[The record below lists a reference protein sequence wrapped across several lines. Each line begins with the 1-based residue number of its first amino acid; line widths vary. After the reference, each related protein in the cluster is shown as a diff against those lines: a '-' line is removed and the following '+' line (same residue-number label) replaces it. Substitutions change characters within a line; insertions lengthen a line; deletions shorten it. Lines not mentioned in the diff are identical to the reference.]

1 MNKKMVLTLGGG
13 LIVTLLLVVML
24 QALISPS
31 SKQTEIVEVQKTQI
45 LVAANDI
52 PVGDALD
59 DNNMKW
65 IDWPEEAV
73 FSGAVLRQKNEKP
86 TEAASGL
93 LLRSLKQ
100 GEPVMLSA
108 IVEETKGNF
117 MAASLSAG
125 MRAMAIR
132 VSAESSAGGFIT
144 PGDKVDVIMTYQVR
158 VPSDETMRDAATN
171 LVSRNASQTVLENV
185 RVLAVDQEAKPKDG
199 AKVART
205 VTLEVDSKGT
215 EILALASSMGELSL
229 VLRRLGDETRLEQAS
244 KEPTTD
250 VLVSNVLRRLTAGQG
265 SQESRTIRVY
275 NGPQLQEQVIRA
287 RILPM
292 LQ

>member
-1 MNKKMVLTLGGG
+1 MNKKMVLMLGGG
-13 LIVTLLLVVML
+13 LIVTLILVVML
-24 QALISPS
+24 QALISP
-31 SKQTEIVEVQKTQI
+31 KQQTEIAEIEKTQI
-45 LVAANDI
+45 LVAAQDI
-52 PVGDALD
+52 AMGEALSN
-59 DNNMKW
+59 NNMHW

-73 FSGAVLRQKNEKP
+73 FSGALLRKGNELP
-86 TEAASGL
+86 AEAAKGL
-93 LLRSLKQ
+93 LLRPLKQ

-158 VPSDETMRDAATN
+158 VPSDETMRDAAIS

-185 RVLAVDQEAKPKDG
+185 RVLAVDQDSKAKDN

-205 VTLEVDSKGT
+205 VTLEVDAKGS
-215 EILALASSMGELSL
+215 EILALSSSMGELSL
-229 VLRRLGDETRLEQAS
+229 VLRRLGDETKMVGAQ

-250 VLVSNVLRRLTAGQG
+250 VLVSNVLRKLTAGSG
-265 SQESRTIRVY
+265 SYEGRTIRVY
-275 NGPQLQEQVIRA
+275 NGPQLQEQVVRA